1 MEEKIMDSN
10 TMGSHIK
17 EWKLILKRYEGE
29 PESTVIDYRIKAV
42 KRLIAQYSPN
52 DKGLQIDST

>member
-1 MEEKIMDSN
+1 MEKKIMDSN
-10 TMGSHIK
+10 PMGSHIK
-17 EWKLILKRYEGE
+17 EWKLILKRYERE
-29 PESTVIDYRIKAV
+29 PESTVIDYRIKAL